1 MTEDRLDQDLAIR
14 ELVERAGAYAHDQ
27 RRRTTGERTFVRGNE
42 HPPPVLRASGS
53 IAGKK
58 P

>member
-1 MTEDRLDQDLAIR
+1 VTEDRLDQDLAIR

-27 RRRTTGERTFVRGNE
+27 RMRTTGERTFVRCNE
-42 HPPPVLRASGS
+42 HLPPYLRARGS
-53 IAGKK
+53 IAGKR